1 LRRNLQRHI
10 TIQPKHA
17 AHALHTLIAEGKLTA
32 KDITNALKRREKLI
46 FVLRHRLAALESGAI
61 LTTKNAGKNVARGT
75 RRRLTAAR
83 RAALKLQGQ
92 YLGTVRPLSK
102 AAKAKIKAIRE
113 KKGFRAAIAEAKR
126 LAK

>member
-1 LRRNLQRHI
+1 M

-46 FVLRHRLAALESGAI
+46 TALRHRLAALESGAI
-61 LTTKNAGKNVARGT
+61 LATKNAGKNVVGGT

>member
-1 LRRNLQRHI
+1 MRIR
-10 TIQPKHA
+10 PEHA
-17 AHALHTLIAEGKLTA
+17 ARALHTLVAEGKLTA
-32 KDITNALKRREKLI
+32 KDVINALKRREKLI
-46 FVLRHRLAALESGAI
+46 FALRRRLTSLESGAI
-61 LTTKNAGKNVARGT
+61 VATQKAGKNVARGT

-102 AAKAKIKAIRE
+102 AAKAKVKAIRE